1 MRNSWTLL
9 TVCLLVVAASPLAA
23 QDSRARFD
31 IDSVGDSTFTF
42 ARGRAH
48 WVSRGQRG
56 LAVDAKQ
63 GDALIARF
71 RVLSVDKHTGVTT
84 AVVTGQTARVTP
96 GEVALLKEPKPPF
109 YVEPFFWIA
118 LGVGGAIGFFAH
130 TH

>member
-1 MRNSWTLL
+1 L
-9 TVCLLVVAASPLAA
+9 TICLLMAAASPVAA
-23 QDSRARFD
+23 QEARARFD

-42 ARGRAH
+42 AAGRAR

-56 LAVDAKQ
+56 LAVDAKD

-71 RVLSVDKHTGVTT
+71 RVLRVEHGIAT

-96 GEVALLKEPKPPF
+96 GEVALLKEPKTPF
-109 YVEPFFWIA
+109 YVEPYFWA
-118 LGVGGAIGFFAH
+118 AVVGGAAIGFFAH